1 MRSQVDASWG
11 ADTAA
16 TRVDARPVLERN
28 SMNLR
33 RIVTPLVVVAAV
45 GGGAVAGAVIGVPGL
60 SGAQESTTTTST
72 SSRPTTEQAKPDR
85 PHARAELEAA
95 AEALGLSV
103 EELMSKLSDG
113 ETTIADVAEQE
124 GVPLDDVKDAMT
136 DAARARIDE
145 LVTKPWPKPGFREH
159 PGKAPGHGRWF
170 GGGPFGANLDE
181 LASALGIDIDELRTQ
196 LREGKSPAEIAQE
209 QGIDVDE
216 LIDEVVAAVGE
227 RLDDAVENGHLTREQ
242 ADNLEAKL
250 REVITA
256 MVNGEGPKAWGPMIR
271 DGIRELLP
279 DKPTT

>member
-1 MRSQVDASWG
+1 MLGRCS
-11 ADTAA
+11 
-16 TRVDARPVLERN
+16 ERN

-60 SGAQESTTTTST
+60 SGAQESSTTTST
-72 SSRPTTEQAKPDR
+72 SRPTSEQAKPDR
-85 PHARAELEAA
+85 ARARHAGAELEAA

-103 EELMSKLSDG
+103 DELAAKLSDG

-124 GVPLDDVKDAMT
+124 GVPLDEVKDAMT
-136 DAARARIDE
+136 DAARERIDE

-170 GGGPFGANLDE
+170 GGGPFGASIEE
-181 LASALGIDIDELRTQ
+181 LASALGIDIDELRQQ
-196 LREGKSPAEIAQE
+196 LRDGKSPAEIAQE

-216 LIDEVVAAVGE
+216 LIDELVSAVGE
-227 RLDDAVENGHLTREQ
+227 HLDEAVANGHLTREQ

-250 REVITA
+250 REVVTA